1 MFGLWSASPHRSPP
15 SEGPAKDHLPDHERS
30 HAILSG
36 MTEWLLARTRLIEI
50 VVGLGLGGI
59 FLVKGLTALL

>member
-1 MFGLWSASPHRSPP
+1 
-15 SEGPAKDHLPDHERS
+15 
-30 HAILSG
+30 